1 MLVQVFHLLALSEA
15 WIGRC
20 RTTVARSLSSCL
32 AIVHFYQALIEI
44 ATFLEVINFIDE
56 SVHVL
61 LSDLND
67 AWFLQ
72 RHFNA
77 SKAGCAWSCKAG
89 PGTPRACDDRGRT

>member
-1 MLVQVFHLLALSEA
+1 MLIQVLHLLPLSEA

-20 RTTVARSLSSCL
+20 RTAVALSLCL
-32 AIVHFYQALIEI
+32 AIVHFCQALIEI

-67 AWFLQ
+67 AWLLE

-77 SKAGCAWSCKAG
+77 SKASCAWSSEAG
-89 PGTPRACDDRGRT
+89 PGASSARDDRGRT